1 MTKHNQGFTLIEL
14 MVALAIGL
22 FLISGITAT
31 YSAIQVSIQT
41 SKDLENA
48 QEVIRYSS
56 QVFTRSLKQT
66 QLAPQLSAGNVFPM
80 TVFQSANTS
89 SCVGTSPTV
98 DYYETFTF
106 VAPTLSC
113 SVSAT
118 SDDSVIVADIPLLTG
133 ISSLVP
139 FPDTYLYTFTVK
151 PDFLPDNFNG
161 GINIDVALNSLIFID
176 NF

>member
-1 MTKHNQGFTLIEL
+1 

-66 QLAPQLSAGNVFPM
+66 QSPPVLSAGDVFPM

-89 SCVGTSPTV
+89 SCVGTTPTV
-98 DYYETFTF
+98 AYYETFTF

-113 SVSAT
+113 SVSDQ
-118 SDDSVIVADIPLLTG
+118 SDNSVIIADIPLLTG
-133 ISSLVP
+133 ISSLTAV
-139 FPDTYLYTFTVK
+139 PDTYLYTFTVQ
-151 PDFLPDNFNG
+151 PDFMPANFNG
-161 GINIDVALNSLIFID
+161 GINIDIALNSLIFKD
-176 NF
+176 NL